1 MNVYVR
7 ILSYVKPYWYFMV
20 GAICCMTCFALMS
33 SATVWVALPFL
44 QTLFGQETV
53 QEVRAPQPGQIAVS
67 YTHLTLPTSDLV

>member
-44 QTLFGQETV
+44 QPLFGQETV
-53 QEVRAPQPGQIAVS
+53 QEVRAPG
-67 YTHLTLPTSDLV
+67 LLPEHPLMLSLIHI